1 MRQLKNLS
9 EENLYALITKNDEL
23 AIAEILHRNKAKLFT
38 VIHMLVK
45 DRYIA
50 EDIFQD
56 ACIKVITTIR
66 SGKYNDDG
74 RFMPWAMRIARNLA
88 IDHLRVGKRMVKVTL
103 PDGRDICELIGLEDE
118 SREDN
123 IMREQ
128 SHQRVRQMLQF
139 IPYEQRE
146 TIVLRLYGNLSFKE
160 IAVLTNVSVNT
171 SLGRMRYGLINLR
184 KLMEEKGILL

>member
-146 TIVLRLYGNLSFKE
+146 TIVLR
-160 IAVLTNVSVNT
+160 
-171 SLGRMRYGLINLR
+171 
-184 KLMEEKGILL
+184 

>member
-9 EENLYALITKNDEL
+9 EENLYALIVKNDEL

-128 SHQRVRQMLQF
+128 SHHRVRQMLQY

-160 IAVLTNVSVNT
+160 IAALTNVSVNT